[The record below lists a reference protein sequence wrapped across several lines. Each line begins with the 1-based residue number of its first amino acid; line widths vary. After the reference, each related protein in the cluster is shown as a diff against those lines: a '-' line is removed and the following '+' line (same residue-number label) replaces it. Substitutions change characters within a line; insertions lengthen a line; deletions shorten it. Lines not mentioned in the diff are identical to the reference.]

1 MYSTYKMLSNLLN
14 NEIEKMNEVDVC
26 ELYQKTERPDIIATY
41 YCRYMNAIVFWHKKY
56 NLKDESQTGS
66 IAMECL
72 DYCLRNYN
80 GKSSFK
86 TYFNN
91 GLKRRLSSQKQLD
104 MCKKRNCG
112 ETIDIDIVSVEY
124 TPIEYK
130 QLILRDLLENS
141 NLTNDQYNYCMYYLT
156 HDNPTD
162 TEFRKLLKMNVNT
175 FRILKSSLKNKL
187 KIIYQ

>member
-14 NEIEKMNEVDVC
+14 NEIEKMNEDDVC
-26 ELYQKTERPDIIATY
+26 KLYQETERPDIIATY
-41 YCRYMNAIVFWHKKY
+41 YCKYMNSIVFWHKKY

-91 GLKRRLSSQKQLD
+91 GLKRRLSSQKQMD

-112 ETIDIDIVSVEY
+112 ETLDIDFVSVEY
-124 TPIEYK
+124 TPMEYK
-130 QLILRDLLENS
+130 QIVLEDLLENS
-141 NLTNDQYNYCMYYLT
+141 RLTEQQYNYCMYYLT
-156 HDNPTD
+156 SENPND
-162 TEFRKLLKMNVNT
+162 TEFMKMVKLNTQKMKVLK
-175 FRILKSSLKNKL
+175 LSLKNKL